1 VTAIER
7 WLLWISGAAATV
19 TGLVYL
25 WMKYLL
31 TGSDPY
37 SVVHHPLQ
45 PLVLKLHI
53 LVAPVLVFALGVF
66 TVRHIWPQ
74 VVGDHP
80 VARRS
85 GLTTALVAGPMT
97 LTGYLIQV
105 LTDERWLRVVAWV
118 HIAAGV
124 VFAAGVVVHRF
135 AGRNNG
141 QRTTDNG

>member
-1 VTAIER
+1 MTALER
-7 WLLWISGAAATV
+7 WLFWTSAAAATV
-19 TGLVYL
+19 TGGVYV

-53 LVAPVLVFALGVF
+53 MVAPVLVFALGIF
-66 TVRHIWPQ
+66 AVRHIWPQ
-74 VVGDHP
+74 LTLGHP

-85 GLTTALVAGPMT
+85 GLTTALVAGPMI

-105 LTDERWLRVVAWV
+105 FTDERWLRVVAWA
-118 HIAAGV
+118 HIALGMG
-124 VFAAGVVVHRF
+124 FALGVVVHRIV
-135 AGRNNG
+135 GRES
-141 QRTTDNG
+141 

>member
-1 VTAIER
+1 VTPVER
-7 WLLWISGAAATV
+7 WLLWVSGAATTV

-37 SVVHHPLQ
+37 SAVNHPLQ

-74 VVGDHP
+74 VVSGHP

-85 GLTTALVAGPMT
+85 GLTTALVAGPMV
-97 LTGYLIQV
+97 LTGYLIQA
-105 LTDERWLRVVAWV
+105 LTDEGWLRVVAWA
-118 HIAAGV
+118 HITTGIG
-124 VFAAGVVVHRF
+124 FAAGVVLHRIL
-135 AGRNNG
+135 GRGNG
-141 QRTTDNG
+141 QRTTD